1 MGWNHKQETQSCCI
15 FDSLYQL
22 SQVDL
27 PLRLVKN
34 LHTSTLYTPNTSEI
48 FQLPFKQKNGTL
60 PETNIFAPENVGYPE
75 RKGLSPN
82 HSEAM
87 LVSGRVC

>member
-34 LHTSTLYTPNTSEI
+34 LHTSTLYTPKTSEI
-48 FQLPFKQKNGTL
+48 LQLPFKQKNGTL
-60 PETNIFAPENVGYPE
+60 PETNIFALKMSDIPKEKACLPTTQ
-75 RKGLSPN
+75 GL
-82 HSEAM
+82 
-87 LVSGRVC
+87 C